1 MDPVELEVNRLNTT
15 AFIQVKAS
23 SIVLQRVVQRR
34 TPSGGKLPDVA
45 EPVAAQTFRVIE
57 QAAPSAPQIVQL
69 TDGTARVVN
78 FWLLGEWDSDVQR
91 GDTWREAGRDWE
103 VGDIIRDNGYEVR
116 ALVVESGGG
125 ER

>member
-15 AFIQVKAS
+15 AFIAAKPS
-23 SIVLQRVVQRR
+23 EIVMSRAEQRR
-34 TPSGGKLPDVA
+34 TPSGGKLPDAAV
-45 EPVAAQTFRVIE
+45 PVPVQTFRVIE

-78 FWLLGEWDSDVQR
+78 FWLLGEWDADVQR
-91 GDTWREAGRDWE
+91 GDSWREGGRDWT